1 MKRVFLDT
9 NVLIDFL
16 DLNRKNHLDAKG
28 LIIASENTGIKI
40 VISTLSYLNTHYVL
54 TNRFKIPNKVVFDQ
68 FRKLRLI
75 TDVSDIS
82 KSTLDKAL
90 VLGWNDFEDA
100 AQFLS
105 AKESKCDAIIT
116 SDRKGFAG
124 SDIPVYSASEY
135 LKMSNQ

>member
-1 MKRVFLDT
+1 MKRIFLDT
-9 NVLIDFL
+9 NIVIDFF
-16 DLNRKNHLDAKG
+16 DTNRIGNNLATQL
-28 LIIASENTGIKI
+28 LILAENKRVEI
-40 VISTLSYLNTHYVL
+40 VISSLSYLNAHYIL
-54 TNRFKIPNKVVFDQ
+54 TNRLKKSNNLVIEFFI
-68 FRKLRLI
+68 KLRTI

-105 AKESKCDAIIT
+105 AKESKCNAIIT